1 MHGLSRR
8 LETICDER
16 EIKRIRYDEAERQG
30 TTFQQFKQLFM
41 MGSKE
46 SHDEQ

>member
-1 MHGLSRR
+1 MHGLSRG

-16 EIKRIRYDEAERQG
+16 GIKRIRYDEAEPQG
-30 TTFQQFKQLFM
+30 TTFQQFKQIFM

-46 SHDEQ
+46 PHDEQ